1 MVINFLLF
9 KMKDHQRINLNQ
21 KLKEDFI
28 ELLQKVKNFTEKF
41 IEKNLIFLE
50 SMRNAEDGD
59 ISTDEDEEE
68 KKFRLDR
75 IKGKTPEEIEALTKT
90 KKKLYTIMFNIFQV
104 FNI

>member
-28 ELLQKVKNFTEKF
+28 ELLQKVKNFT
-41 IEKNLIFLE
+41 EKNLIFLE